1 MDKKELYEHL
11 ARIYLDSSKKHQRK
25 KKKHEYLV
33 ESRHLYIG
41 IAVFILVS
49 SSFVFIKTSP
59 FHRKTNFTGYR
70 TALVIQPDAIKINYN
85 FNAAKKEIY
94 DLPLKGLDL
103 STYKALAFGIRRTQ
117 SNTSASLRIEI
128 VNSLNEK
135 SEVYIKDIPLSWKE
149 YKIELASLKRI
160 TDWSE
165 AKELLF
171 IAEEWNTKEKNDV
184 IFIENVRFL
193 K

>member
-25 KKKHEYLV
+25 KKKHDYLI

-41 IAVFILVS
+41 IAVFILLGAALLLL
-49 SSFVFIKTSP
+49 KADP
-59 FHRKTNFTGYR
+59 FHKKMALSGYR

-85 FNAAKKEIY
+85 FDAAKKEIY
-94 DLPLKGLDL
+94 NLPLKGLDL
-103 STYKALAFGIRRTQ
+103 TTYKALVFAVRRVKNN
-117 SNTSASLRIEI
+117 SNGSLRIEI

-135 SEVYIKDIPLSWKE
+135 SETYIKDIPFTWKE
-149 YKIELASLKRI
+149 YKIELSSLKKI
-160 TDWSE
+160 TDWSGT
-165 AKELLF
+165 KELLF
-171 IAEEWNTKEKNDV
+171 IAEEWNTKDKNDV
-184 IFIENVRFL
+184 IYIDNVRFL